1 MNERSF
7 LFSHKNSSLSRGS
20 AQFISYNQFMLSLTP
35 LEKNIRENLKHN
47 VTVNLL
53 DGSLFGVALGFASF
67 SAVLPLF
74 VASMTDSATL
84 IGLVPAI
91 HSTGWL
97 LPQLFTASHVSR
109 LRKYKRTVLL
119 ATIHERVPFLGF
131 AIIALLLP
139 FIGLNMGLILT
150 FLLLIWQGL
159 GGGFT
164 ANAWTSMISK
174 IMPPESRGTFFGMQS
189 GLANLFVSMS
199 AVGAGY
205 LLDYFDAPWDFATC
219 FLLAMVFFTVSW
231 FALALTREPEDT
243 GKIIPE
249 KKSFFWDDAKKVL
262 RRDRNFDWFLL
273 VRVLSQF
280 ATMGFSFYIIYALR
294 DFNMTKIISG
304 YLIATLTISQ
314 TVANMG
320 MGWIGDKVGH
330 RMMLI
335 IGAIAAFLSAVL
347 AWNATSLAWF
357 YPIFVLTGI
366 ANVAIWTNSISM
378 TVDFG
383 NDTERPIYIGLSQ
396 TLTAPATIIAPLIG
410 GWIVDT
416 AGFTPTFTISSILAL
431 GMLGILIFLVKD
443 PRKNRLSKT

>member
-1 MNERSF
+1 
-7 LFSHKNSSLSRGS
+7 
-20 AQFISYNQFMLSLTP
+20 MLPLTA
-35 LEKNIRENLKHN
+35 LEKNIRQNLKYN
-47 VTVNLL
+47 VTVGLL

-97 LPQLFTASHVSR
+97 LPQLFTASNVSR
-109 LRKYKRTVLL
+109 LRRYKRTVLL
-119 ATIHERVPFLGF
+119 TTIHERAPFLGF
-131 AIIALLLP
+131 AIVALLLP
-139 FIGLNMGLILT
+139 FIGINTGLVLT

-164 ANAWTSMISK
+164 ANAWTSMVSK
-174 IMPPESRGTFFGMQS
+174 IIPPESRGTFFGMQG
-189 GLANLFVSMS
+189 GLANLFISMS
-199 AVGAGY
+199 AIGAGY

-219 FLLAMVFFTVSW
+219 FLLAVVFFTVSW
-231 FALALTREPEDT
+231 FALAQTREPEDT
-243 GKIIPE
+243 EKFIPE
-249 KKSFFWDDAKKVL
+249 KKTHFWDDSKKVL
-262 RRDRNFDWFLL
+262 SRDKNFTWFLV
-273 VRVLSQF
+273 VRILSQF

-294 DFNMTKIISG
+294 DFGMTEVVSG

-314 TVANMG
+314 TVANIG
-320 MGWIGDKVGH
+320 MGWVGDKVGH

-335 IGAIAAFLSAVL
+335 IGAVAAFLSAVL
-347 AWNATSLAWF
+347 AWSATSLAWF
-357 YPIFVLTGI
+357 YSIFLLTGI
-366 ANVAIWTNSISM
+366 ANVSIWTNSMSM

-383 NDTERPIYIGLSQ
+383 GETERPIYIGLSQ

-416 AGFTPTFTISSILAL
+416 AGFTPTFTISTILAL
-431 GMLGILIFLVKD
+431 AMLGILVFLVKE
-443 PRKNRLSKT
+443 PRKI